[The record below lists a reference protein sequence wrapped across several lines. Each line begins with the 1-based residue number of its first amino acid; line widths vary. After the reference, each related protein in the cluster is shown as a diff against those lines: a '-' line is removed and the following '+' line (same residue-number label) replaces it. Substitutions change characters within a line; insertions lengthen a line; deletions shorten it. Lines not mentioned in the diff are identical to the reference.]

1 MRTLSLLLAIGFVL
15 AGPSTAGSS
24 DSSLPGIGTF
34 AYNGSPIAASQPPAI
49 VLATR

>member
-1 MRTLSLLLAIGFVL
+1 MRTLSILLAFACVL
-15 AGPSTAGSS
+15 AGLTMAGSS

-34 AYNGSPIAASQPPAI
+34 AYNGSPIAASVPPAI